1 MEDIDRKQQAAD
13 LESMMTSPGGKI
25 LFRYID
31 EAIKEGWEDFI
42 KLPVAQKTSK
52 MAFNYQARYEAL
64 KGVAEWV
71 KDEIRVGKDLA

>member
-1 MEDIDRKQQAAD
+1 MEDIDRKQRAEY
-13 LESMMTSPGGKI
+13 LESMLTSPGGKI
-25 LFRYID
+25 LFEHID
-31 EAIKEGWEDFI
+31 EAIKEGWQEFI

-64 KGVAEWV
+64 KGLVEWV